1 MKSKPNTFNAT
12 RMALAAAVGDYINE
26 PEKTIDEMLDI
37 LRHADGEE
45 PPLNVVEER
54 SGLSG
59 KQLLKEIRLTEQGY
73 RGLMEIAYNAAKL
86 NQEFV

>member
-1 MKSKPNTFNAT
+1 MKDKPNTFNAT
-12 RMALAAAVGDYINE
+12 RMALAAAVGDYIDE
-26 PEKTIDEMLDI
+26 PDMSLDEVMSVLTVAGG
-37 LRHADGEE
+37 RE
-45 PPLNVVEER
+45 PGLVVTESS